1 MHEFSYNIVLCLIKA
16 KRYEEAFEKVT
27 FMLETLPKKYTKEM
41 WILRGILASVIG
53 NYKVS
58 KTDFEYAEKKDPE
71 NYNTF
76 INEKNPI
83 TLNVFP
89 TAHRL

>member
-1 MHEFSYNIVLCLIKA
+1 
-16 KRYEEAFEKVT
+16 
-27 FMLETLPKKYTKEM
+27 MLETLPKKYTKEM

-58 KTDFEYAEKKDPE
+58 KSDFEYAEKKDPE